1 MRPETCGVH
10 RSLTVRIVGATTTH
24 PQVQPRL
31 TSRGRAGLPYAETAT
46 DYRHVSTAHDGP
58 SAVAAAHL
66 CAHPALCALAHGCCG
81 VAKQISAKGSRSPQE
96 QQHGLT
102 HVSGRHTHI
111 AGQHR
116 PMLSPTLASHHGPA
130 RHRRGSQRKSP
141 RQVNVL
147 QGWRQ
152 EVLQRAAVPPE
163 RFRAEEREGGRT
175 AEAEVC
181 LRPLRSAIKPIGR
194 YLIKPIGRYLPP
206 LQQRRHAVND

>member
-1 MRPETCGVH
+1 MCVCVCGCVYMRPETCGVH

-111 AGQHR
+111 CRATSSNAVPNSGK
-116 PMLSPTLASHHGPA
+116 SSWACKTS
-130 RHRRGSQRKSP
+130 SRKSKKEP
-141 RQVNVL
+141 S
-147 QGWRQ
+147 
-152 EVLQRAAVPPE
+152 PSK
-163 RFRAEEREGGRT
+163 RT
-175 AEAEVC
+175 AGVAS
-181 LRPLRSAIKPIGR
+181 RSSAA
-194 YLIKPIGRYLPP
+194 
-206 LQQRRHAVND
+206 RRRAS